1 MMKKVG
7 LVCNYY
13 MLNYGSLL
21 QCYATQKAI
30 EDMGYDVEAIQFE
43 NVPTNKAKKQLFL
56 RLKFKQMFKPKAVLK
71 KLERIKNTNSNQF
84 YNDLRMV
91 RKNRFDDF
99 INEKLCLSK
108 PYNCLEEVQADV
120 KNYDV
125 IALGSDQL
133 LCPKDI
139 ILGYHTLEFV
149 PEGMKKISYAAS
161 FGLSK
166 LPGSVVKKA
175 GRDLKRFDN
184 FAAREVAG
192 AGIYKELTGKEAPV
206 VVDPTLLLEAEQWRA
221 VAGENPIIAGDYIF
235 CYFIGDNS
243 KHRKMAENLKE
254 KTGLKIVTIRHIDDY
269 IEADENFGDIAVN
282 DAGPKEFINMIV
294 NAKYVLSDSFHA
306 TIFSTMMH
314 KQFCVFNR
322 FAVGSKGSTNSRL
335 DSLLGKLGT
344 EERRVSNSG
353 EMFQIIENQIDWN
366 CVDNILKIWIE
377 ESKDYLKKAIEK

>member
-1 MMKKVG
+1 MKKVG

-30 EDMGYDVEAIQFE
+30 ENMGHDVEAIQFE
-43 NVPTNKAKKQLFL
+43 NIPTDKAKKQLFL
-56 RLKFKQMFKPKAVLK
+56 RLKLKQMFKPKAVLK
-71 KLERIKNTNSNQF
+71 KLERMKNTNSNQF
-84 YNDLRMV
+84 YNDLRTI
-91 RKNRFDDF
+91 RKNRFHDF
-99 INEKLCLSK
+99 IDEKLCLSK
-108 PYNCLEEVQADV
+108 PYDSLEQVQGNV
-120 KNYDV
+120 GNYDV

-139 ILGYHTLEFV
+139 IFGYHTLEFV
-149 PEGMKKISYAAS
+149 PEDIKKISYAAS

-175 GRDLKRFDN
+175 RRDLKRFDD

-192 AGIYKELTGKEAPV
+192 AGIYKELTGKEVPV
-206 VVDPTLLLEAEQWRA
+206 VVDPTLLLESEQWKE
-221 VAGENPIIAGDYIF
+221 VAGKTPIIEGDYIF

-243 KHRKMAENLKE
+243 EHRKMAEALK
-254 KTGLKIVTIRHIDDY
+254 KKKGLKIVTIRHIDDY

-344 EERRVSNSG
+344 EERRVSESK
-353 EMFQIIENQIDWN
+353 EMLEIIDNQVDWN
-366 CVDNILKIWIE
+366 RVDNILKTWIE
-377 ESKDYLKKAIEK
+377 ESKDYLKKAIEE

>member
-1 MMKKVG
+1 MKKVG

-30 EDMGYDVEAIQFE
+30 EDMGHDVEAIQFE
-43 NVPTNKAKKQLFL
+43 NIPTDKAKKQLFL
-56 RLKFKQMFKPKAVLK
+56 RLKLKQMFKPKAVLK
-71 KLERIKNTNSNQF
+71 KLERMKNTNSNQF
-84 YNDLRMV
+84 YNDLRTI
-91 RKNRFDDF
+91 RKNRFHDF
-99 INEKLCLSK
+99 IDEKLCLSK
-108 PYNCLEEVQADV
+108 PYDSLEQVQGDV
-120 KNYDV
+120 GNYDV

-139 ILGYHTLEFV
+139 IFGYHTLEFV
-149 PEGMKKISYAAS
+149 PEDIKKISYAAS

-175 GRDLKRFDN
+175 RRDLKRFDD

-192 AGIYKELTGKEAPV
+192 AGIYKELTGKEVPV
-206 VVDPTLLLEAEQWRA
+206 VVDPTLLLESEQWKE
-221 VAGENPIIAGDYIF
+221 VAGKTPIIEGDYIF

-243 KHRKMAENLKE
+243 EHRKMAETLKK

-344 EERRVSNSG
+344 EERRVSESK
-353 EMFQIIENQIDWN
+353 EMLEIIDNQVDWN
-366 CVDNILKIWIE
+366 RVDNILKTWIE
-377 ESKDYLKKAIEK
+377 ESKDYLKKAIEE

>member
-1 MMKKVG
+1 MKKVG

-21 QCYATQKAI
+21 QCYAIQKAI

-84 YNDLRMV
+84 YNDLRLV
-91 RKNRFDDF
+91 RKNRFHDF
-99 INEKLCLSK
+99 IDEKLCLSK

-125 IALGSDQL
+125 ITLGSDQL

-184 FAAREVAG
+184 FAAREAEG

-206 VVDPTLLLEAEQWRA
+206 VVDPTLLLEVEQWRA
-221 VAGENPIIAGDYIF
+221 VAGENPIIEGDYIF

-269 IEADENFGDIAVN
+269 IEDDENFGDIAVN

-306 TIFSTMMH
+306 TIFSIMMH

-353 EMFQIIENQIDWN
+353 EMFDIIDNQVDWN
-366 CVDNILKIWIE
+366 CVDCILKIWIE

>member
-1 MMKKVG
+1 MKKVG

-30 EDMGYDVEAIQFE
+30 EDMGHDVEAIQFE
-43 NVPTNKAKKQLFL
+43 NIPTDKAKKQLFL
-56 RLKFKQMFKPKAVLK
+56 RLKLKQMFKPKAVLK
-71 KLERIKNTNSNQF
+71 KLERMKNTNSNQF
-84 YNDLRMV
+84 YNDLRTI
-91 RKNRFDDF
+91 RKNRFHDF
-99 INEKLCLSK
+99 IDEKLCLSK
-108 PYNCLEEVQADV
+108 PYDSLEQVQGNV
-120 KNYDV
+120 GNYDV

-139 ILGYHTLEFV
+139 IFGYHTLEFV
-149 PEGMKKISYAAS
+149 PEDIKKISYAAS

-175 GRDLKRFDN
+175 RRDLKRFDD

-192 AGIYKELTGKEAPV
+192 AGIYKELTGKEVPV
-206 VVDPTLLLEAEQWRA
+206 VVDPTLLLESEQWKE
-221 VAGENPIIAGDYIF
+221 VAGKTPIIEGDYIF

-243 KHRKMAENLKE
+243 EHRKMAETLKK

-344 EERRVSNSG
+344 EERRVSESK
-353 EMFQIIENQIDWN
+353 EMLEIIDNQVDWN
-366 CVDNILKIWIE
+366 RVDNILKTWIE
-377 ESKDYLKKAIEK
+377 ESKDYLKKAIEE

>member
-1 MMKKVG
+1 MKKVG

-30 EDMGYDVEAIQFE
+30 ENMGHGVEAIQFE
-43 NVPTNKAKKQLFL
+43 NIPTDKAKKQLFL
-56 RLKFKQMFKPKAVLK
+56 RLKLKQMFKPKAVLK
-71 KLERIKNTNSNQF
+71 KLERMKNTNSNQF
-84 YNDLRMV
+84 YNDLRTI
-91 RKNRFDDF
+91 RKNRFHDF
-99 INEKLCLSK
+99 IDEKLCLSK
-108 PYNCLEEVQADV
+108 PYDSLEQVQGNV
-120 KNYDV
+120 GNYDV

-139 ILGYHTLEFV
+139 IFGYHTLEFV
-149 PEGMKKISYAAS
+149 PEDIKKISYAAS

-175 GRDLKRFDN
+175 RRDLKRFDD

-192 AGIYKELTGKEAPV
+192 AGIYKELTGKEVPV
-206 VVDPTLLLEAEQWRA
+206 VVDPTLLLESEQWKE
-221 VAGENPIIAGDYIF
+221 VAGKTPIIEGNYIF

-243 KHRKMAENLKE
+243 EHRKMAEALKK

-269 IEADENFGDIAVN
+269 IEADEKFGNIAVN

-344 EERRVSNSG
+344 EERRVSESK
-353 EMFQIIENQIDWN
+353 EMLEIIDNQVDWN
-366 CVDNILKIWIE
+366 RVDNILKTWIE
-377 ESKDYLKKAIEK
+377 ESKDYLKKAIEE